1 MRTSAFVSALVL
13 LLISPAFA
21 APVPI
26 NVSEIMLENS
36 QPSNQ
41 NQGVVPASAQGCTPN
56 RRRNWIPFWRRQD
69 PPTIVAAHECGFTQ
83 ASGTAFRLHF

>member
-26 NVSEIMLENS
+26 NTSEIMLEE
-36 QPSNQ
+36 QPHPN
-41 NQGVVPASAQGCTPN
+41 PAPAPAPAQGCTN
-56 RRRNWIPFWRRQD
+56 QRRNWIPFWRRQD
-69 PPTIVAAHECGFTQ
+69 PPTIVGVNECGFTQ
-83 ASGTAFRLHF
+83 ASGTSWRLHF

>member
-26 NVSEIMLENS
+26 NTSEIMIENS
-36 QPSNQ
+36 QPGNL
-41 NQGVVPASAQGCTPN
+41 NPAPAPATAQGCTN
-56 RRRNWIPFWRRQD
+56 QRRNWIPFWRRQD
-69 PPTIVAAHECGFTQ
+69 PPTIVAVNECGFTQ
-83 ASGTAFRLHF
+83 ASGTAWRLHF